1 MDEVFHLPAILNTS
15 KNLSYKKQV
24 LEKCTA
30 IFQFYK
36 ENGLIKIDPMDSEGV
51 VKPDLVVLVDDLTE
65 NGLAVW
71 RIAFAKWSKARDK
84 DGNFKNMKIFEA
96 ALSEV
101 AAGSNK

>member
-1 MDEVFHLPAILNTS
+1 MNEVFHLPTILNAS